1 MGQRGQGRCA
11 DRTGDPLGLLA
22 RFDPA
27 VDVSARVVLHP
38 RLTFVA
44 CPTAVQHELARSFRV
59 GVDARI
65 VRAADLTAGGPAP
78 GRRAAEVALRL
89 REVRTAVATLGSE
102 RTTLEQGLAQP
113 DAVQELRA
121 ALFEYE
127 MRVWKSQA
135 GQPDPGTAH
144 RGEGAERL
152 VAALVS
158 AGASGDEAPEDVA
171 RRWLADRELASHYT
185 RQHLDAISGRIEE
198 LERIERALTGHLDD
212 ASEHPPRDVGALA
225 RWLVTGAPEPLV
237 VLVEIVDP
245 ATPGLVA
252 AMVAASELRR
262 VVYATAEPSLL
273 REASALETDVGATRD
288 VLVTE
293 RPTALV

>member
-27 VDVSARVVLHP
+27 DDVAARVVLHP

-44 CPTAVQHELARSFRV
+44 CPTAVHDELVGTFRV
-59 GVDARI
+59 GVDARL
-65 VRAADLTAGGPAP
+65 VRAADVTAGGPAS
-78 GRRAAEVALRL
+78 GSRAAEVAARL
-89 REVRTAVATLGSE
+89 REVRAAVAALTSE
-102 RTTLEQGLAQP
+102 RDGLERGLVQP

-121 ALFEYE
+121 ALFDYE
-127 MRVWKSQA
+127 MRVWKAQA
-135 GQPDPGTAH
+135 GQPDPPGT
-144 RGEGAERL
+144 RSSGPDRL
-152 VAALVS
+152 VAALS
-158 AGASGDEAPEDVA
+158 NAGVAVAEAPDDAA

-198 LERIERALTGHLDD
+198 LERIERALSGHLP
-212 ASEHPPRDVGALA
+212 SEQPPRDVDALA
-225 RWLVTGAPEPLV
+225 RWLVTGSPEPLV

-252 AMVAASELRR
+252 AMVRASELRR
-262 VVYATAEPSLL
+262 LVYVTAEPSLL
-273 REASALETDVGATRD
+273 RAAAGLDADVGAVRD